1 MLFKRVFISIL
12 LFTLCFSEVRAT
24 HIVGGDFYYDYLGS
38 NVYRITL
45 KLYVDCINGRQ
56 NAIDSDREAIIGIFD
71 AGTNQFE
78 KQFIMT
84 RTSPERL
91 NKLNYECVRPPTD
104 VCVDGYTYEKI
115 LTIDPGRDGKI
126 LAFQRCCR
134 NNTITNILYP
144 ESTGSTYW
152 IKIPPANLAVGNN
165 AARFKE
171 LPPNYLCTDAPLV
184 FDHSAYDPDGDSLI
198 YMLYQPYLGA
208 TQDKP
213 RPDNSDM
220 FGYQRPPPFAS
231 VVWKTPY
238 HTYNQMG
245 GNPGLAID
253 RKTGELTVIPTTVGQ
268 FVIGIK
274 VLEFRRGV
282 LIGETYR
289 DYQFNV
295 KHCTFDL
302 ISAFTAPVFSCSDTV
317 RFVNKSYKAVQYRW
331 NFGDP
336 STEADTSHE
345 VNPTYVYPGNGDY
358 RVTLK
363 ATNEVCE
370 DVYVTTVRIRSNIKL
385 NLGPDLVFCNGVD
398 RFLDTRCYDATKVL
412 WSNGM
417 SGPTIRARDTGMY
430 RVQVFYDQCEATDSI
445 HLSEDPVKFSL
456 PPDSLF
462 CEDVNIL
469 IDAGV
474 RGYKFRWSPSPRDT
488 FPTLQVNKPGWY
500 WVRVSN
506 KYCYEVDSI
515 QLLTSI
521 KPQIGPYYF
530 VCNEFVHVLD
540 GGGRPGSSYLWQDG
554 SRDRYFTA
562 TRSGTYHVQVREKHC
577 VSSDT
582 VHIENPRINLELGL
596 DSHYCD
602 VVKCQLMA
610 PEQMRRY
617 TWQDGSVERIFPVNE
632 AGTYF
637 VEVEDT
643 NGCIKSD
650 TVRFTMS
657 ISPEITLGPDT
668 SICARMGIELSPG
681 DGFQKYV
688 WNTGPDDSG
697 PTRYIESEG
706 IYEVEVTDNMGC
718 TGTAGIRVK
727 VDPDALPNDLFIPN
741 AISANNDQ
749 LNEVFP
755 FSFLIDQPEFRARV
769 FNRWGEKLFDT
780 QTDGRTWNAQYG
792 GSAAQVQAYMYLV
805 EYRGCD
811 GNFRRKSGTLTVLR

>member
-1 MLFKRVFISIL
+1 MVLRRL
-12 LFTLCFSEVRAT
+12 LLTGIFFTCCLSAVRAT
-24 HIVGGDFYYDYLGS
+24 HIVGGDFYYDYLG
-38 NVYRITL
+38 NNQYRITL
-45 KLYVDCINGRQ
+45 KLYIDCINGRQ

-84 RTSPERL
+84 RTAPERL

-104 VCVDGYTYEKI
+104 VCVDGYTYQRI
-115 LTIDPGRDGKI
+115 LTIDPGKDGKI

-152 IKIPPANLAVGNN
+152 IKIPPTTLAPGNN

-198 YMLYQPYLGA
+198 YQLYQPFLGA

-213 RPDNSDM
+213 RPDNSDLA
-220 FGYQRPPPFAS
+220 GYLRNPPFAS
-231 VVWKTPY
+231 VIWKTPY
-238 HTYNQMG
+238 YTYNQMG
-245 GNPGLAID
+245 GNPGLQID
-253 RKTGELTVIPTTVGQ
+253 RKTGELTVTPTTVGQ

-274 VLEFRRGV
+274 VLEFRNSV

-302 ISAFTAPVFSCSDTV
+302 ISAFAAPVYSCSDTV
-317 RFVNKSYKAVQYRW
+317 KFQNKSYKAVKYRW

-336 STEADTSHE
+336 TTEADTSHE

-370 DVYVTTVRIRSNIKL
+370 DVYVTTVRIRSRIKL

-398 RFLDTRCYDATKVL
+398 RFLDTRCYDATKVE

-417 SGPTIRARDTGMY
+417 NGPTIRARDTGLY
-430 RVQVFYDQCEATDSI
+430 KVTVFYDQCFATDSI
-445 HLSEDPVKFSL
+445 RIDVDPVNFSL
-456 PPDSLF
+456 PRDSLF
-462 CEDVNIL
+462 CEEVDML
-469 IDAGV
+469 LDAGV
-474 RGYKFRWSPSPRDT
+474 GGFKYRWSTGPRDT
-488 FPTLQVNKPGWY
+488 SRTLRVNKPGWY

-506 KYCYEVDSI
+506 KYCFKLDSI
-515 QLLTSI
+515 QLLI
-521 KPQIGPYYF
+521 ANKPDIGPYWF
-530 VCNEFVHVLD
+530 VCNEFEKVLD

-562 TRSGTYHVQVREKHC
+562 TRSGTYHVQVIEKHC
-577 VSSDT
+577 RSSDT
-582 VHIENPRINLELGL
+582 LTIENPRIDLELGL
-596 DSHYCD
+596 DTHFCD
-602 VVKCQLMA
+602 RVSKELYA
-610 PEQMRRY
+610 PAFMRRY
-617 TWQDGSVERIFPVNE
+617 TWQDGFDQAVYQASEP
-632 AGTYF
+632 GTYY

-643 NGCIKSD
+643 NGCLRSD
-650 TVRFTMS
+650 TIALSMTR
-657 ISPEITLGPDT
+657 SPEISLGPDT
-668 SICARMGIELSPG
+668 SICSRMGIDISPG
-681 DGFQKYV
+681 EGFARYV
-688 WNTGPDDSG
+688 WNVGPEAGKSSIFVEEAG
-697 PTRYIESEG
+697 T
-706 IYEVEVTDNMGC
+706 YEVEVTDDWGC
-718 TGTAGIRVK
+718 TCKASINVK
-727 VDPDALPNDLFIPN
+727 VDPDALPNELFIPN

-755 FSFLIDQPEFRARV
+755 FSFLIEQPEFRARV
-769 FNRWGEKLFDT
+769 FNRWGEKVFDSNV
-780 QTDGRTWNAQYG
+780 DGMFWDAQYQG
-792 GSAAQVQAYMYLV
+792 EQTPLQAFIYLV

-811 GNFRRKSGTLTVLR
+811 GNFRRKSGTLTVLK